1 MIIFSLIFIG
11 DKHIFHILYSI
22 FLFIGGIQLLIL
34 CLIFPLE
41 NDNIN
46 KLYPSQNPQASIDDN
61 IPNNY
66 SINNTP

>member
-1 MIIFSLIFIG
+1 MLDFFLI
-11 DKHIFHILYSI
+11 
-22 FLFIGGIQLLIL
+22 IGGVYLLIL
-34 CLIFPLE
+34 GLIFSLE